1 MVHPLDACLARCY
14 KWANLWGRATARRP
28 LVQCDQGKTARRD
41 QAKLFK
47 QGPGPSPTEGGAMR
61 ATCPRHRPLCC
72 GRWGTLQMLSG
83 VWFAM
88 TQDPTPSV
96 VLYFPPVVGYAGLA
110 ELLSKSVA
118 TLQVDR
124 SRGASLPPACTP
136 PGTRQPL
143 WLTSDVIA
151 WLQQFRDEPAG
162 EPPKPR
168 GRPRKTKT
176 GTGCVS

>member
-1 MVHPLDACLARCY
+1 MGKSLGPSNRAA
-14 KWANLWGRATARRP
+14 APRATRP
-28 LVQCDQGKTARRD
+28 GENRAAGSGKAFQAGAWTASDR
-41 QAKLFK
+41 
-47 QGPGPSPTEGGAMR
+47 GGAMR
-61 ATCPRHRPLCC
+61 ATCPRHRPLVAA
-72 GRWGTLQMLSG
+72 GGEPSRFFLEFS
-83 VWFAM
+83 M
-88 TQDPTPSV
+88 TQDPMPSPSV

-110 ELLSKSVA
+110 ELLCKSVA

-124 SRGASLPPACTP
+124 SRGSPLPPACTP